1 MKTLLQI
8 NSSVY
13 SAEGQSTRLADRFVA
28 GWRAANPDGAVITRD
43 LALDPVPHLTAGRF
57 GAFLAKPH
65 ERTPEQQAVVDYSD
79 ALISELKR
87 AEVIVLGLPLYNFG
101 VPSTLKAYIDHV
113 ARAGVT
119 FKYTESGPVG
129 LLKGRKVYVF
139 AARGGLYA
147 GTAADTQTPYI
158 RQILGFLGLDDIE
171 IVYAEGLA
179 ISAASKDA
187 ALAGARA
194 KIEALTQSEW
204 RAAA

>member
-1 MKTLLQI
+1 MKTLLRL

-13 SAEGQSTRLADRFVA
+13 SAEGQSTRLANRFVA
-28 GWRAANPDGAVITRD
+28 GWCAANPDGAVITRD
-43 LALDPVPHLTAGRF
+43 LALDPVPHLTAERF

-65 ERTPEQQAVVDYSD
+65 ERTPEQQSVVDYSD
-79 ALISELKR
+79 ALISELMR
-87 AEVIVLGLPLYNFG
+87 ADVIVLGLPLYNFG
-101 VPSTLKAYIDHV
+101 VPSTLKAYIDHI

-171 IVYAEGLA
+171 IIYAEGLA
-179 ISAASKDA
+179 ISPDAKDT
-187 ALAGARA
+187 ALARA
-194 KIEALTQSEW
+194 QAQIEQLTRFEW